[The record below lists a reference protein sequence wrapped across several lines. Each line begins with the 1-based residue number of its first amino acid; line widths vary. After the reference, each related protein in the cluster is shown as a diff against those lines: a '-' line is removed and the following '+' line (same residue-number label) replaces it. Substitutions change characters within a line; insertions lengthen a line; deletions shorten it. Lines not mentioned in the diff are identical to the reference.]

1 VDTVAAVTIGPV
13 TVTSEGNGKIA
24 GYFNRGILLS
34 QFMASRLGAKRTKS
48 DLVKLKTTL
57 EQDDSHL
64 RRFLMGQLG
73 ERLLSLL
80 DQAKKGKWHVYGAL
94 YELEMT
100 R

>member
-1 VDTVAAVTIGPV
+1 
-13 TVTSEGNGKIA
+13 
-24 GYFNRGILLS
+24 
-34 QFMASRLGAKRTKS
+34 
-48 DLVKLKTTL
+48 VKLKTTL